1 MLKATSFVLEG
12 EHTVC
17 VRSPSSLKSHG
28 GSPKRMGRVKD
39 GGGGGRGVRRFD
51 CVTINFTN
59 SRKSL

>member
-39 GGGGGRGVRRFD
+39 RGGGRGVRRFD

-59 SRKSL
+59 FRKSL